1 MSERRRLV
9 SVMFVLT
16 APLVAVPAIVCGAG
30 TATAWSNTI
39 DLDER
44 PALVPLDQIVPEIE
58 KECQTSDASRSE

>member
-1 MSERRRLV
+1 MSENGRRLV

-16 APLVAVPAIVCGAG
+16 GPLATVPAIACGAG

-44 PALVPLDQIVPEIE
+44 RGLVPLDQIVPENRE
-58 KECQTSDASRSE
+58 GVSDE